1 MGAVFGILGP
11 AAREEL
17 GAMSSRLSHRGPEGA
32 EWSPHAGLRLGV
44 RGPAPAVARQR
55 EGAVALDGAIDNRRE
70 LARLLGRSAEPGPAE
85 DAELAAAL
93 WQQRGDEGLARIA
106 GQFALAL
113 WDGEGRRLVLA
124 RDRIGYAPLYF
135 ALDGD
140 RLIFASEYKALLAV
154 DGVPARPDRASLQT
168 IQNTK
173 WVRPGAT
180 CLEAVY
186 PVAPGSVMEV
196 RDGRI
201 AGRRYWD
208 IPVQV
213 APGDEASHA
222 ARLRESFLETLR
234 MQLEPYRRV
243 GISLSGGLDSAVVA
257 AGVRAVAGDREV
269 HTFSAGYG
277 ADDRELVN
285 AGLVARE
292 LGTTHHPVVLD
303 PEDLP
308 GLLPWMVWHL
318 EEPIGREDIAYLFLA
333 AREAARSVELVVTG
347 FGFDG
352 LFAGLPRHRLVDLGL
367 KYPVFRRPLE
377 EFFDYTY
384 RSVEPRTPAGR
395 ALKAAYFR
403 GREFP
408 APQVL
413 GTPPLAP
420 FGGFPRGGD
429 QPLTN
434 FLKRGFMVLPY
445 QHPIE
450 RLYAGTGLRMNAQ
463 HTNPGFLAAA
473 FSIPDRLK
481 IHGRTQKYILRRACE
496 GLISPS
502 ILATGKSFNRLKHD
516 THMSEVLD
524 RLADR
529 LLAPEAVRARGLFDP
544 AYLARLRRRPAHR
557 PYSQERAYRLWSLLL
572 TEMWA
577 LLYLD
582 GRGAAP
588 TQPAPP
594 VRRLNSAAVP
604 AGPAPGAPA
613 RAGGNPHPDTRRPS
627 GPVPRAG

>member
-1 MGAVFGILGP
+1 MGAVYGILGP
-11 AAREEL
+11 AGADEL
-17 GAMSSRLSHRGPEGA
+17 RAMGDRLAHRGPEA
-32 EWSPHAGLRLGV
+32 ADWEPAAGIRLGV
-44 RGPAPAVARQR
+44 RGTAAALARQR
-55 EGAVALDGAIDNRRE
+55 GAHLVFDGAIDNRHE
-70 LARLLGRSAEPGPAE
+70 LWGRLGRRGDRVDPAG
-85 DAELAAAL
+85 DAELAAEL
-93 WQQRGDEGLARIA
+93 WAKHGDEGLALIA

-113 WDGEGRRLVLA
+113 WDAAGRRLVLA

-135 ALDGD
+135 ALAGE
-140 RLIFASEYKALLAV
+140 RLVFASEYKALLALPSI
-154 DGVPARPDRASLQT
+154 PARPDRASLQT
-168 IQNTK
+168 IHNTK

-180 CLEAVY
+180 CLEGIH
-186 PVAPGSVMEV
+186 PVAPGTLLEV
-196 RDGRI
+196 RDGGL
-201 AGRRYWD
+201 ASRRYWD

-213 APGDEASHA
+213 APGDDASHA

-234 MQLEPYRRV
+234 MQLEPYQRV

-257 AGVRAVAGDREV
+257 AGVRAVAGGREV

-285 AGLVARE
+285 AGTVARE
-292 LGTTHHPVVLD
+292 LGTIHHPVVLD
-303 PEDLP
+303 PGDLP

-318 EEPIGREDIAYLFLA
+318 EEPIGREDIAYLFVA
-333 AREAARSVELVVTG
+333 AREAARSVDLVVTG

-367 KYPVFRRPLE
+367 KFPMFRRPLE

-384 RSVEPRTPAGR
+384 RSVEPRTLGGR
-395 ALKAAYFR
+395 ALKSAYFR
-403 GREFP
+403 GREYP
-408 APQVL
+408 VPQL
-413 GTPPLAP
+413 RGTPPLPP
-420 FGGFPRGGD
+420 FPGFPRGGD

-434 FLKRGFMVLPY
+434 FLKRGFLVLPY

-463 HTNPGFLAAA
+463 HTNPGFLATA

-516 THMSEVLD
+516 TQMSEVLD
-524 RLADR
+524 RMADE
-529 LLAPEAVRARGLFDP
+529 LLSPAGVNARELFDP
-544 AYLARLRRRPAHR
+544 EYIARLRRRPAGK

-577 LLYLD
+577 RLYLD
-582 GRGAAP
+582 RRGAP
-588 TQPAPP
+588 PAQALPP
-594 VRRLNSAAVP
+594 VRRLESGAAGGGPNRPRAAVSPAASAAGSP
-604 AGPAPGAPA
+604 AGGT
-613 RAGGNPHPDTRRPS
+613 TRR
-627 GPVPRAG
+627 